1 MMPDRSNYEIWF
13 IDWLDGR
20 LSDQQ
25 VEVLEDF
32 LRRNP
37 DLAEE
42 FRALS
47 SISLKPHSDRYAH
60 REDLFKKPSDLSPSQ
75 FDYLCIA
82 DLENDLSAEGI
93 LELEEA
99 MEGNPERK
107 KEYDLIRRIKLTP
120 PDIRF
125 KHKDRLR
132 RSTPLRKLIYYSA
145 IGLSAAA
152 AVALFVIFYNPG
164 TPVVPAQGS
173 LTANSATIPEE
184 NGTPA
189 ESGITA
195 VNGNE
200 NESAALQE
208 RVKKDPASNRETTR
222 PLIAEL
228 TEDVPSLT
236 ATDQEVPAEISRFSL
251 EPVPLAL
258 HMAIRGIDN
267 PSGTLIAFTP
277 EIRVPLFD
285 DGRSNVNRFLAR
297 VFHEKIMRDTIA
309 GDRPVKVY
317 DIAGAGIAGINKLFG
332 TALALEKNTDDTG
345 EVTSVYFSSR
355 LVKFNA
361 PVRKTETY
369 Q

>member
-25 VEVLEDF
+25 VAALEDF
-32 LRRNP
+32 LAGNP

-42 FRALS
+42 FRTLS
-47 SISLKPHSDRYAH
+47 SISLKPQTDRCSR

-75 FDYLCIA
+75 FEYLCIA
-82 DLENDLSAEGI
+82 DLENDLSPEGI

-99 MEGNPERK
+99 MAGNEERK
-107 KEYDLIRRIKLTP
+107 KEYDLTRRIKLSP

-132 RSTPLRKLIYYSA
+132 RTTPLRKLVYFSV

-152 AVALFVIFYNPG
+152 AVTMFVIFYNPG
-164 TPVVPAQGS
+164 TPVVPAQGT
-173 LTANSATIPEE
+173 LTATSATIEEE
-184 NGTPA
+184 NAATS
-189 ESGITA
+189 ESETTA

-200 NESAALQE
+200 DESSSLQEPVKEDPAGSRKASITLIAAL
-208 RVKKDPASNRETTR
+208 A
-222 PLIAEL
+222 
-228 TEDVPSLT
+228 EDVPSVT
-236 ATDQEVPAEISRFSL
+236 ATELEEPAEISRFSL
-251 EPVPLAL
+251 DPVPLAM
-258 HMAIRGIDN
+258 HVAIRGTDIRN
-267 PSGTLIAFTP
+267 GNLMAFTP

-285 DGRSNVNRFLAR
+285 DGRSNMNRFLAR

-345 EVTSVYFSSR
+345 TVTSVYFSSR

-361 PVRKTETY
+361 PVRKSEIY